1 MTALCLW
8 GVLATTLLE
17 ANRFIPSTVVVRR
30 RMLEEIDE
38 DKTLGFQQMSSRSA
52 PCFSQYS
59 KLGDGPMSARPTWTE
74 IQQ

>member
-38 DKTLGFQQMSSRSA
+38 HKTLRF
-52 PCFSQYS
+52 
-59 KLGDGPMSARPTWTE
+59 
-74 IQQ
+74 